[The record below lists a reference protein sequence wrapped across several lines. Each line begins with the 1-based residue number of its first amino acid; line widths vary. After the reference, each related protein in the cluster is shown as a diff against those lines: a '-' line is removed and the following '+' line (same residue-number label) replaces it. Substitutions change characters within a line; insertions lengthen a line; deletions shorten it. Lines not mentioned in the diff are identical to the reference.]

1 MNMDA
6 FTIKRA
12 LYLLIE
18 FIEWMIV
25 VRALMSWFPN
35 SRGTKLNAFVYKV
48 TEPIIGPIRDLM
60 FKFFNSPID
69 FSPVI
74 ALLLLQAIS
83 GFVLRVI

>member
-1 MNMDA
+1 MDA

-12 LYLLIE
+12 LYYLVE

-35 SRGTKLNAFVYKV
+35 SRGTKLHAFVHKV
-48 TEPIIGPIRDLM
+48 TEPIIGPIRDIM
-60 FKFFNSPID
+60 FKRFNSTID

-74 ALLLLQAIS
+74 ALILLQVIS
-83 GFVLRVI
+83 GFVIRVI

>member
-1 MNMDA
+1 ME
-6 FTIKRA
+6 TIKSA
-12 LYLLIE
+12 LRLFLE

-35 SRGTKLNAFVYKV
+35 SRGTKLSAFVYKV

-74 ALLLLQAIS
+74 ALLLLQTI
-83 GFVLRVI
+83 GNIVIPMF

>member
-1 MNMDA
+1 MDS

-35 SRGTKLNAFVYKV
+35 SRGTKLHAFTYKV
-48 TEPIIGPIRDLM
+48 TEPIISPIRDIM
-60 FKFFNSPID
+60 FKRFNSTID

-74 ALLLLQAIS
+74 ALLLLQLIS
-83 GFVLRVI
+83 NFALRVL

>member
-1 MNMDA
+1 MDS

-35 SRGTKLNAFVYKV
+35 SRGTKIYAFVYRV
-48 TEPIIGPIRDLM
+48 TEPIIGPIRELM
-60 FKFFNSPID
+60 FRFFQGPMD

-74 ALLLLQAIS
+74 ALLLLQFIG
-83 GFVLRVI
+83 GFLLRIF